1 MTNTRFGREPG
12 QMRELRIRTGV
23 QRDPAGSVEI
33 AFGETVVLVAATIS
47 ETVPPWLRGQG
58 RGWVTAEYAML
69 PGATPERQ
77 GRVQKGRSEEIQRLV
92 GRSLR
97 ASMDLVALG
106 ERLIT
111 VDCDVL
117 QADGGTRCASIT
129 GGFVALSLACQRLVD
144 EQRIPASP
152 IRRQVCALSVALAG
166 DETLLDPDYSEDHR
180 ADADLNFV
188 MTGDGDIVEVQG
200 TAEGSPFSEDRL
212 IQAIARVRDALPRV
226 LEAQRIAL
234 RNGRYP

>member
-1 MTNTRFGREPG
+1 VDRLGRGPWEA
-12 QMRELRIRTGV
+12 REVRIRTGV

-33 AFGETVVLVAATIS
+33 SFGQTVVLVAATVGAS
-47 ETVPPWLRGQG
+47 VPPWLQGTG

-77 GRVQKGRSEEIQRLV
+77 GRTQKGRSEEIQRLV

-97 ASMDLVALG
+97 AAVDLAALG

-129 GGFVALSLACQRLVD
+129 GGWVALAMACRHLVEQGLLAT
-144 EQRIPASP
+144 SP
-152 IRRQVCALSVALAG
+152 LRRQVCALSAAIVDG
-166 DETLLDPDYSEDHR
+166 EVRVDPDYPEDRR
-180 ADADLNFV
+180 AEADLNFV
-188 MTGDGDIVEVQG
+188 MTADGRLVEVQG
-200 TAEGSPFSEDRL
+200 TAEGEPFPEDLLRVAL
-212 IQAIARVRDALPRV
+212 SRVREALPG
-226 LEAQRIAL
+226 LLQAQQRAL
-234 RNGRYP
+234 QEGRFP

>member
-1 MTNTRFGREPG
+1 VERVGRGVHEV
-12 QMRELRIRTGV
+12 REIRIRTGV
-23 QRDPAGSVEI
+23 QRDPPGSVEVS
-33 AFGETVVLVAATIS
+33 FGHTVVLVAAS
-47 ETVPPWLRGQG
+47 VGATVPPWLQGRG

-77 GRVQKGRSEEIQRLV
+77 GRVQKGRAEEIQRLV

-97 ASMDLVALG
+97 AAMDLSALG

-129 GGFVALSLACQRLVD
+129 GGWVALAIACRRLV
-144 EQRIPASP
+144 EQGVLAASP
-152 IRRQVCALSVALAG
+152 VRQQVCALSAAIIDGAVHV
-166 DETLLDPDYSEDHR
+166 DPDYSEDHV

-188 MTGDGDIVEVQG
+188 MTADGLLVEVQG
-200 TAEGSPFSEDRL
+200 TAEGSPFGEDLLRAAL
-212 IQAIARVRDALPRV
+212 SRVREALPGI
-226 LEAQRIAL
+226 LQAQQKAL
-234 RNGRYP
+234 QEGRFP